1 MMKALLTVV
10 TLLLMICGC
19 VSPEEKEG
27 FWRSG
32 FSATKI
38 QDDIF
43 KLTFK
48 DEGYPTAGKPSD
60 VALSRCAAVTLEN
73 GYQYFLFLD
82 DRSIVIRCFK
92 EKPEDA
98 PGLLYDARQLKLPA
112 PPLP

>member
-1 MMKALLTVV
+1 MKALFTVA

-27 FWRSG
+27 FWRTG
-32 FSATKI
+32 FSVTKI

-48 DEGYPTAGKPSD
+48 DESYPSAGKPTEA
-60 VALSRCAAVTLEN
+60 ALSRCAAVTLDN
-73 GYQYFLFLD
+73 GYQYFVFLD
-82 DRSIVIRCFK
+82 ERSIVIRCFN
-92 EKPEDA
+92 EKPEDV
-98 PGLLYDARQLKLPA
+98 PGRLYDARQIKLPA